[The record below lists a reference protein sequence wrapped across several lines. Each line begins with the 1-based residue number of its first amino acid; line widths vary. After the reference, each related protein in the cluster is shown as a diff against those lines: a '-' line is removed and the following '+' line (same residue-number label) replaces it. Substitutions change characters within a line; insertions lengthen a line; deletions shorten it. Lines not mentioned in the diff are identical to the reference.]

1 MSPTSKKYTASHYE
15 VYSANDMQEQTL
27 LEPGNHRNPY
37 INSVSEGM
45 ELLRLKAGCK
55 IIEYHDIEEGK
66 DE

>member
-1 MSPTSKKYTASHYE
+1 
-15 VYSANDMQEQTL
+15 
-27 LEPGNHRNPY
+27 
-37 INSVSEGM
+37 M